1 MILVLLVFLGGV
13 LTILSPCI
21 LPVLPFVFARSE
33 RRFLTNGLPML
44 LGMAVTFA
52 GIATLAAVGGAW
64 AVRVNQYGRIVALVL
79 LAAFAA
85 TLLSRRLADWLA
97 RPFVA
102 LGNRLMPPS
111 SGQQANLGLVPSLL
125 LGVATGLL
133 WAPCAGPIL
142 GLVLTGAAISG
153 PNTHTTVL
161 LFAYAAGA
169 VTSLG
174 LAILAGGRVF
184 AVLKKS
190 LGAGEWVRR
199 ALGVAVLLAVA
210 AIALGWDSSVLT
222 RLSLAGTNRL
232 EQSLIDTIDPSA
244 APRGGGM
251 AMAVTNS
258 AAAGDAMTGG
268 NAMTG
273 GGAMTGGSAMM
284 MSGKRSDV
292 LPIEGE
298 MPSLDGATA
307 WLNSPALTPQA
318 LRGKVVLVDF
328 WTYSCINCLR
338 ALPYVKAWYDK
349 YKDHGLVVIGVHAPE
364 FAFEKNPDN
373 VRRAVKDLGITY
385 PVALD
390 NDYAIWQGFNNQ
402 YWPAHY
408 FIDSTGHIRGHH
420 FGEGDYGESEQTI
433 RRLLS
438 EAGFTDLPPAGTET
452 VSATGVQA
460 AADEAQDQSPET
472 YIGYGRAQSFSSP
485 GGFLQDEPRSY
496 AVPPALALNQWA
508 LAGTWTVEREKA
520 VLGTAPG
527 KIVFRFYARDLHLV
541 LGPGRD
547 GKPIRFRVRLDG
559 AAPAA
564 NHGMDTDANGE
575 GVIKE
580 QRLYQ
585 LIRQSNGVGQHVFSI
600 EFLDGDVQA
609 YSFTFG

>member
-33 RRFLTNGLPML
+33 QKFLTSGLPML
-44 LGMAVTFA
+44 AGMAVTFA

-64 AVRVNQYGRIVALVL
+64 AVRVNQYGRLLAMVL

-85 TLLSRRLADWLA
+85 TLLSRRLADWMA

-102 LGNRLMPPS
+102 LGNRLMP
-111 SGQQANLGLVPSLL
+111 SGAGADPKVGWVPSLL
-125 LGVATGLL
+125 LGVATGFL

-153 PNTHTTVL
+153 PNAHTTAL

-169 VTSLG
+169 ATSLAI
-174 LAILAGGRVF
+174 AILAGGRVF
-184 AVLKKS
+184 AALKRF

-199 ALGVAVLLAVA
+199 TLGVAVLLAVA

-232 EQSLIDTIDPSA
+232 EQSLINTVKPDADA
-244 APRGGGM
+244 ANNINSM
-251 AMAVTNS
+251 AMTNS
-258 AAAGDAMTGG
+258 MANTNSMAMTNSMSGG
-268 NAMTG
+268 Q
-273 GGAMTGGSAMM
+273 SMM
-284 MSGKRSDV
+284 MSGKPSGG

-298 MPSLDGATA
+298 IPSLGGATS
-307 WLNSPALTPQA
+307 WVNSPALTSEE

-338 ALPYVKAWYDK
+338 ALPYVKAWYAK
-349 YKDHGLVVIGVHAPE
+349 YKEHGLVVIGVHAPE
-364 FAFEKNPDN
+364 FAFEKDSAN
-373 VRRAVKDLGITY
+373 VRHAVSELGVTY

-408 FIDSTGHIRGHH
+408 FIDAAGHIRSHH
-420 FGEGDYGESEQTI
+420 FGEGNYEESEQTI
-433 RRLLS
+433 RQLLAQ
-438 EAGFTDLPPAGTET
+438 AGYTNLPAPGMA
-452 VSATGVQA
+452 SATAMGAQA
-460 AADEAQDQSPET
+460 PADEAHDQSPET
-472 YIGYGRAQSFSSP
+472 YIGYARAQNFRSP
-485 GGFLQDEPRSY
+485 GGLVQDRLRTY
-496 AVPPALALNQWA
+496 AVPPSLDLNQWA
-508 LAGTWTVEREKA
+508 LGGTWSVDSEKA
-520 VLGTAPG
+520 VLSKASG
-527 KIVFRFYARDLHLV
+527 KIVYRFFARDLHLV
-541 LGPGRD
+541 LGPGPD
-547 GKPIRFRVRLDG
+547 GKPVRFRVQMDG
-559 AAPAA
+559 SAPGAD
-564 NHGMDTDANGE
+564 HGADTDANGE
-575 GVIKE
+575 GAIRE

-585 LIRQSNGVGQHVFSI
+585 LIRQAGAVGEHVFSI
-600 EFLDGDVQA
+600 EFLDADVHA